1 MNEKPES
8 NEELEVRPFA
18 RLTARVIH
26 PEEIDR
32 LGIEAGT
39 VRGYLTDTIEK

>member
-8 NEELEVRPFA
+8 NVGPEVRPFA
-18 RLTARVIH
+18 RLTARVID

-32 LGIEAGT
+32 PGIEAGT
-39 VRGYLTDTIEK
+39 VQGYLSNPNEK